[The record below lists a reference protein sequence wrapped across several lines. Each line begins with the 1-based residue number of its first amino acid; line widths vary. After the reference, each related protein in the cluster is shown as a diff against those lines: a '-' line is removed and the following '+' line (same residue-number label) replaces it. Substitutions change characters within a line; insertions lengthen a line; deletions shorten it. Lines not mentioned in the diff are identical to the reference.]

1 MLCINIHLS
10 SEFFKCFVYIFSLFV
25 VKIVYFPCIFG
36 YLDKNM
42 HKNRLAKNL
51 TSLKSYNYSS
61 VNDSVSKDN

>member
-1 MLCINIHLS
+1 MRYTSLLGA
-10 SEFFKCFVYIFSLFV
+10 YICL
-25 VKIVYFPCIFG
+25 VKIVCFSWIFD
-36 YLDKNM
+36 YLAKIM

>member
-1 MLCINIHLS
+1 M
-10 SEFFKCFVYIFSLFV
+10 YIFSLLSAEV
-25 VKIVYFPCIFG
+25 VYFSRIFG